1 MQQPEEGKTKR
12 VQLEMQQK
20 SYDRLQLMKE
30 KTEASSYAEVLKNA
44 LRLYEAIIDQYD
56 AGRRLYL
63 KDKDGTLVEYK
74 VL

>member
-1 MQQPEEGKTKR
+1 
-12 VQLEMQQK
+12 MQQK